1 MRIFIYTF
9 FALLLF
15 MVLEKVFSLL
25 IKGKLFE
32 EGALKKSLQESRKT
46 LWQGMQLFV
55 VVWLLYLILNWLVRS
70 RH

>member
-1 MRIFIYTF
+1 MKFFIYTF
-9 FALLLF
+9 FALLF
-15 MVLEKVFSLL
+15 FIVLEKTMSLL

-32 EGALKKSLQESRKT
+32 PGALRNSLQESKKT

-55 VVWLLYLILNWLVRS
+55 VVWLLYLVLNWLVRS